1 MHVLALIA
9 LPMTT
14 LALTAKFFLALAVFL
29 SGIMFLRR
37 QQIQPIFRLY
47 RNQDEW
53 RLVAESVEHINCV
66 RNTDSSVNINA
77 ESQISNHANVSGLW
91 CFASKKIPPAIN
103 TLINTCFPSL
113 WKAGSTYQIVSWS
126 YCSQFL
132 LIIRIETERNR
143 LFYLPIMF
151 DSCPPN
157 EFRWLKVVIKY
168 LL

>member
-14 LALTAKFFLALAVFL
+14 LALTAKLFLALAVLL

-47 RNQDEW
+47 RDQDEW
-53 RLVAESVEHINCV
+53 RLVAESVGHIYCV
-66 RNTDSSVNINA
+66 RNTDSSANINA
-77 ESQISNHANVSGLW
+77 ESQISNHANVANLW
-91 CFASKKIPPAIN
+91 CFAPKKIFSPIN
-103 TLINTCFPSL
+103 TLINACFPSL
-113 WKAGSTYQIVSWS
+113 WKTGSTYKIVSWS

-132 LIIRIETERNR
+132 LVIRIETGRNR
-143 LFYLPIMF
+143 LVYLPIMF
-151 DSCPPN
+151 DSCPPD
-157 EFRWLKVVIKY
+157 EFRWIKVVIKY